1 MSDDKT
7 YIPLKLRH
15 IQSRWIPD
23 NDKGDGKLRALV
35 QIVTAEK
42 TNIDLEHKHKEF
54 NQIHSMA
61 LTYEEIE
68 SLVWVLMQAHPHLEP
83 GAKRGFAYHAA
94 NLLTDEPDYV
104 GAVEGKLVNFDE

>member
-1 MSDDKT
+1 MFDDKT

-42 TNIDLEHKHKEF
+42 TNIDLEHKHEEF
-54 NQIHSMA
+54 DQTHRMA

-68 SLVWVLMQAHPHLEP
+68 SLVWVLMQAHKHLEP
-83 GAKRGFAYHAA
+83 GAERGFAYHAA
-94 NLLTDEPDYV
+94 NLLRDDPDYS

>member
-7 YIPLKLRH
+7 YIPLKLRR

-23 NDKGDGKLRALV
+23 NDNGDGKLRALV
-35 QIVTAEK
+35 RIWTTEK
-42 TNIDLEHKHKEF
+42 TNADLEHKHKESR
-54 NQIHSMA
+54 QTIIIA

-68 SLVWVLMQAHPHLEP
+68 SLVWVLMQAHSHLEP
-83 GAKRGFAYHAA
+83 GAKRGFAYRAA
-94 NLLTDEPDYV
+94 NLLTDEPDYG